1 VRCRLKHSS
10 IKNNFTILIVFLSF
24 LAVGCYA
31 GDFSETDKINHLI
44 ASVEGLQ
51 GATFIRNG
59 SEHDARTASNHL
71 RRKLKAMGDKVKTAE
86 DFIEFCASKSSM
98 TGEPYLIRLADG
110 SIIKS
115 ELFFN
120 DKLKFLAA
128 KKL

>member
-10 IKNNFTILIVFLSF
+10 IKNSFTILIVFLSF
-24 LAVGCYA
+24 LVVCCYA
-31 GDFSETDKINHLI
+31 DDFSETGKINYLI
-44 ASVEGLQ
+44 ASVEAMQ

-59 SEHDARTASNHL
+59 REHDARTASKHL
-71 RRKLKAMGDKVKTAE
+71 RLKLRTMGGKIKTVE
-86 DFIEFCASKSSM
+86 DFINLCASKSSM

-120 DKLKFLAA
+120 DKLKALAA
-128 KKL
+128 EKL